1 MLSRVYFNEQVYTPN
16 QISLVSPYGLYSNF
30 FSKICIIC
38 FILMIKNITYMY
50 TWLFNFMLQK

>member
-30 FSKICIIC
+30 FPKICIIC

-50 TWLFNFMLQK
+50 T